1 MNAHIKS
8 LQEQVDNLYAS
19 MKTLS
24 NHPDNMGFAHTPERG
39 MSHGPLP
46 PISPIVRY
54 RPVPK
59 HPSFRGPTS
68 TAFSL
73 AVAKTTLHSMGY
85 QGLGDEGVG
94 TQDPTPIASPP
105 PIQHS
110 PHLSNLLEN
119 PSRDPLWIFS
129 KEEMVRLCRVYEE
142 EIGIMYPIVDIEQVI
157 CHGRNLYNYG
167 ANLKSNH
174 NNSSKCFRWS
184 EVC

>member
-8 LQEQVDNLYAS
+8 LQDQVDDLYTS
-19 MKTLS
+19 MKTLRS
-24 NHPDNMGFAHTPERG
+24 NATDNMGFVHTPERG
-39 MSHGPLP
+39 MSTHSTLP
-46 PISPIVRY
+46 PISPMARY
-54 RPVPK
+54 KPVSK

-73 AVAKTTLHSMGY
+73 DVAKNTLHNMGY

-105 PIQHS
+105 PVQQS

-142 EIGIMYPIVDIEQVI
+142 EIGIMVG
-157 CHGRNLYNYG
+157 H
-167 ANLKSNH
+167 
-174 NNSSKCFRWS
+174 
-184 EVC
+184 